1 MKVLY
6 MSHRYHTNQTAIV
19 KGWIENGHE
28 VRFLSQ
34 YAGKVEDYT
43 YIRPVVVGYSPLFR
57 VFDYLYVHCL
67 KRKDP
72 AAIDM
77 KLKCGI
83 PPLLKIAKYIK
94 EFKPDVAILRERS
107 MYTICMCIICKHY
120 HIPTILYNQSPVWDG
135 PERMDLAHKIVWKLT
150 PEYRIT
156 PVKLTEKALQGLI
169 GKEITEAG
177 IVGEDIARD
186 SIVREDIVKN
196 DKVYWVPFV
205 MEPQEP
211 PEEKTYFAENR
222 INIFCIGKYQE
233 RKNHQMMIEAVEEL
247 LPRYNLQLTIAGE
260 ISNSFH
266 EEYYRKVSGY
276 VKEHGLED
284 RVTFLSNLKK
294 EDVAKEYRK
303 ADVYVLPSTGEPAAV
318 TPLEAMAY
326 SVPAICS
333 TGNGT
338 ADYIDPGRTG
348 YIFRDNDKKDLKDKL
363 EKIICD
369 RDNLV
374 RMGAAAY
381 HHVKENFQFSNY
393 YEQIEQILHE
403 MKRHRESREKMIEK

>member
-1 MKVLY
+1 MRVLY

-43 YIRPVVVGYSPLFR
+43 YIRPVVVGYSVLFR
-57 VFDYLYVHCL
+57 AFDYLYVHCL

-83 PPLLKIAKYIK
+83 PPLFRIAKFVK
-94 EFKPDVAILRERS
+94 EFKPNVAILRERS
-107 MYTICMCIICKHY
+107 MYTICMYAICRYY
-120 HIPTILYNQSPVWDG
+120 HIPTILYNQDPVWDR
-135 PERMDLAHKIVWKLT
+135 PKERNLAHKIVWKLT

-156 PVKLTEKALQGLI
+156 PVNLTGMALQKLI
-169 GKEITEAG
+169 EEKTAG
-177 IVGEDIARD
+177 D
-186 SIVREDIVKN
+186 DIVKD
-196 DKVYWVPFV
+196 DKAYWAPFV
-205 MEPQEP
+205 MEPQVP
-211 PEEKTYFAENR
+211 PGEKTWFAGDR

-233 RKNHQMMIEAVEEL
+233 RKNHQMMIEVVEEL
-247 LPRYNLQLTIAGE
+247 LPRYDLHLTIAGE
-260 ISNSFH
+260 KSNSFH
-266 EEYYRKVSGY
+266 EAYYRKVSDY
-276 VKEHGLED
+276 VKAHGLED

-318 TPLEAMAY
+318 TPLEAMAH
-326 SVPAICS
+326 SVPAVCG

-338 ADYIDPGRTG
+338 AGYIDSGRTG
-348 YIFRDNDKKDLKDKL
+348 YVFKDNDREDLKDKL
-363 EKIICD
+363 EKLISD
-369 RDNLV
+369 RENLV
-374 RMGAAAY
+374 KMGAAAY
-381 HHVKENFQFSNY
+381 DHVKENFQFSNY
-393 YEQIEQILHE
+393 YEQIEKILHE
-403 MKRHRESREKMIEK
+403 MKVI

>member
-1 MKVLY
+1 M
-6 MSHRYHTNQTAIV
+6 
-19 KGWIENGHE
+19 
-28 VRFLSQ
+28 
-34 YAGKVEDYT
+34 
-43 YIRPVVVGYSPLFR
+43 
-57 VFDYLYVHCL
+57 
-67 KRKDP
+67 
-72 AAIDM
+72 
-77 KLKCGI
+77 
-83 PPLLKIAKYIK
+83 
-94 EFKPDVAILRERS
+94 
-107 MYTICMCIICKHY
+107 
-120 HIPTILYNQSPVWDG
+120 
-135 PERMDLAHKIVWKLT
+135 
-150 PEYRIT
+150 
-156 PVKLTEKALQGLI
+156 
-169 GKEITEAG
+169 
-177 IVGEDIARD
+177 
-186 SIVREDIVKN
+186 
-196 DKVYWVPFV
+196 
-205 MEPQEP
+205 
-211 PEEKTYFAENR
+211 
-222 INIFCIGKYQE
+222 
-233 RKNHQMMIEAVEEL
+233 EEL
-247 LPRYNLQLTIAGE
+247 LPRYDLQLTIAGE